1 MNIQFNSKTKYMV
14 TNRFIKYILYS
25 LSISLICITGYIILD
40 KLVLLN
46 AADTKNLLL
55 IINLLLCI
63 LILGLNIFILIKI
76 KSLKNNYIM
85 QKFMKTDGYINLI
98 YTLVYTF
105 IGVCG
110 AVITASISAAFDG
123 LDYLFIWLLMFYI
136 SMTLFIAKRMINI
149 ILIIINRTQ
158 VINSKFFTSK

>member
-1 MNIQFNSKTKYMV
+1 MNKQFNSKTKYMV
-14 TNRFIKYILYS
+14 TNRFLKYSLYS
-25 LSISLICITGYIILD
+25 LFISLICITGYFILA
-40 KLVLLN
+40 KLILLN
-46 AADTKNLLL
+46 TADTKNVLF
-55 IINLLLCI
+55 IITVILCI
-63 LILGLNIFILIKI
+63 GILGLHIFILFKI
-76 KSLKNNYIM
+76 ISLKNNNIM

-110 AVITASISAAFDG
+110 AVITASISAAFDE

-158 VINSKFFTSK
+158 VIN

>member
-1 MNIQFNSKTKYMV
+1 MSIQFNSKTKYMV

-63 LILGLNIFILIKI
+63 LILWLNMFILIKI

-98 YTLVYTF
+98 YTLIYVF
-105 IGVCG
+105 IGVCS

-158 VINSKFFTSK
+158 VIN

>member
-63 LILGLNIFILIKI
+63 LILWLNMFILIKI

-98 YTLVYTF
+98 YSLIYTF
-105 IGVCG
+105 IGVCS
-110 AVITASISAAFDG
+110 AVITASITAIFNG
-123 LDYLFIWLLMFYI
+123 LNYLFIWLLIFYI
-136 SMTLFIAKRMINI
+136 SMNLFISKRMINI
-149 ILIIINRTQ
+149 ILIIIRRTK
-158 VINSKFFTSK
+158 VIY

>member
-1 MNIQFNSKTKYMV
+1 MNKQFNSKTKYMV
-14 TNRFIKYILYS
+14 TNRFLKYILYS

-63 LILGLNIFILIKI
+63 LILWLNMFILIKI

-98 YTLVYTF
+98 YSLIYTF
-105 IGVCG
+105 IGVCS
-110 AVITASISAAFDG
+110 AVITASITAIFNG
-123 LDYLFIWLLMFYI
+123 LNYLFIWLLIFYI
-136 SMTLFIAKRMINI
+136 SMNLFISKRMINI
-149 ILIIINRTQ
+149 ILIIIRRTK
-158 VINSKFFTSK
+158 VIY

>member
-63 LILGLNIFILIKI
+63 LILWLNMFILIKI

-98 YTLVYTF
+98 YTLIYVF
-105 IGVCG
+105 IGVCS
-110 AVITASISAAFDG
+110 AVITASITAIFNG
-123 LDYLFIWLLMFYI
+123 LNYLFIWLLIFYI
-136 SMTLFIAKRMINI
+136 SMNLFISKRMINI
-149 ILIIINRTQ
+149 ILIIIRRTK
-158 VINSKFFTSK
+158 VIY